1 MKLIIVAILII
12 ILTAVIV
19 QDYLMFQEKSIS
31 ENKLRRLLIKAEAL
45 EKDRAEIKSGIEY
58 FSRPEN
64 IEKELR
70 AKFNYKKPEEKMII
84 VVP

>member
-1 MKLIIVAILII
+1 MKTAILII
-12 ILTAVIV
+12 LIIV
-19 QDYLMFQEKSIS
+19 LLAAWTQIYFIFKELSQSKEKFGVLKAKADSLIA
-31 ENKLRRLLIKAEAL
+31 EN
-45 EKDRAEIKSGIEY
+45 AEIKSEIEY

-64 IEKELR
+64 LEKELR

>member
-1 MKLIIVAILII
+1 MKILINVILIIVLLAAWTQIYFIFKELSPLKEKFGIL
-12 ILTAVIV
+12 
-19 QDYLMFQEKSIS
+19 KSRADNLIA
-31 ENKLRRLLIKAEAL
+31 ENAK
-45 EKDRAEIKSGIEY
+45 IKSEIEY

-64 IEKELR
+64 LEKELR

>member
-12 ILTAVIV
+12 ILTAALA
-19 QDYLMFQEKSIS
+19 QDYLMFREKNLL
-31 ENKLRRLLIKAEAL
+31 ENKLRRLTAKAEAL
-45 EKDRAEIKSGIEY
+45 EKDRAEIQSGIEY

-64 IEKELR
+64 LEKELR
-70 AKFNYKKPEEKMII
+70 AKFNYKKPGEKMII